1 MPFNFFV
8 EVSGVFGLMNF
19 LLARPTIGSESG
31 GRTSVLPVTGID
43 VAAKDLATEDPVE
56 HATTSRAVAA
66 DTSCEASPVVVALLH
81 FDEDDLNERS
91 LFFSVVVVPPL

>member
-19 LLARPTIGSESG
+19 LLARPTIGSG
-31 GRTSVLPVTGID
+31 GSTSVLPVTGI
-43 VAAKDLATEDPVE
+43 DPVE

-66 DTSCEASPVVVALLH
+66 ATSCVASPVVVALLH

>member
-8 EVSGVFGLMNF
+8 EVSGLFGLMNF

-43 VAAKDLATEDPVE
+43 PVE

-66 DTSCEASPVVVALLH
+66 ATSCVASPVVVALLH